1 MLRLV
6 RDLAKKADK
15 EVQLVMSGE
24 DTEIDRNMVEEIYEP
39 MVHMIR
45 NSIDHG
51 LEFPEERE
59 AAGKPRQGTIYL
71 RAYHKRG
78 DIVLEIEDDGQG
90 LDREKILVNARSRGL
105 VREGERLTD
114 AEINNLI
121 FHPGLSTAESIGD
134 ISGRGVGMDV
144 VRSKIER
151 LRGKIKVRSVK
162 GKGITFFIR
171 LPLTLAIIDGM
182 IVKVG
187 DERYVIP
194 TLSIQE
200 SFKPKRGQC
209 HTVMEEGE
217 MIMVRDQLFPLIRLD
232 RVLGLNGNDSS
243 NGEDKP
249 PWEGLVVMVEN
260 QERRRCLLVDELL
273 GQEEVVIKGLGE
285 GLKDLKGI
293 AGGAVMED
301 GRVGLIL
308 DIAGIF
314 NMVSGGSS

>member
-1 MLRLV
+1 
-6 RDLAKKADK
+6 
-15 EVQLVMSGE
+15 
-24 DTEIDRNMVEEIYEP
+24 

-45 NSIDHG
+45 NSIVHG

-105 VREGERLTD
+105 VREGEKLTD
-114 AEINNLI
+114 AEISNLI
-121 FHPGLSTAESIGD
+121 FHPGLSTADSIGEL
-134 ISGRGVGMDV
+134 SGRGVGMDV
-144 VRSKIER
+144 VSSKIER
-151 LRGKIKVRSVK
+151 LRGKIKVRSIK

-232 RVLGLNGNDSS
+232 RILGLNGKDSS

-249 PWEGLVVMVEN
+249 PWKGLVIMVEN
-260 QERRRCLLVDELL
+260 QERRRGLLVDELL

-308 DIAGIF
+308 DVAGIF